1 MFFIAKFLP
10 SAVRYG
16 FAASAFLVLGA
27 CSEVTELPS
36 TQDKAVKAA
45 KVASLPELK
54 VYKRES
60 CGCCQKWIDHIDEK
74 GFSSRVYNHDALS
87 SFKIDQG
94 INPRYHSCH
103 TAVSEQGYVFE
114 GHIPAK
120 YIRQFLNERAGREKS
135 DQVLGLA
142 VPAMPVG
149 SPGMEVGEQFMPY
162 QILLI
167 KGDGSSE
174 VYAKVN
180 TYQEQF

>member
-1 MFFIAKFLP
+1 MLFIAKSILSF
-10 SAVRYG
+10 VRYA
-16 FAASAFLVLGA
+16 FAVSLVILLGA
-27 CSEVTELPS
+27 CSEVTEQTPKKEQ
-36 TQDKAVKAA
+36 TAAAVTAEKTT
-45 KVASLPELK
+45 ELK

-60 CGCCQKWIDHIDEK
+60 CGCCQKWVDHIDET
-74 GFSSRVYNHDALS
+74 GFSSRVYNHEALS
-87 SFKIDQG
+87 AFKIEQG

-103 TAVSEQGYVFE
+103 TAISEQGYVFE

-120 YIRQFLNERAGREKS
+120 YIKQFLSERAGAEKD

-149 SPGMEVGEQFMPY
+149 SPGMEMGEQFMPY
-162 QILLI
+162 QILLL

-180 TYQEQF
+180 SYQEQF

>member
-1 MFFIAKFLP
+1 MFFVTKSSFSFVRSLF
-10 SAVRYG
+10 AV
-16 FAASAFLVLGA
+16 SVVILLGA
-27 CSEVTELPS
+27 CSEVTELPPAKEQTAQS
-36 TQDKAVKAA
+36 ETGVKATR
-45 KVASLPELK
+45 LK

-60 CGCCQKWIDHIDEK
+60 CGCCQKWIDHIDDT
-74 GFSSRVYNHDALS
+74 GFSSRVYNHEALS
-87 SFKIDQG
+87 AFKIEQG

-120 YIRQFLNERAGREKS
+120 YIKQFLSERAGKKD

-162 QILLI
+162 QILLL

-174 VYAKVN
+174 VYARVN